1 MKYTNILLLISLL
14 AFVSCGHD
22 NKGHDHSEAEEEH
35 AHEIHGEKE
44 EIESDEIILSPQA
57 AEKYGVKVSAIS
69 KKSFSDAI
77 KVSGS
82 IVGAPDDVASIV
94 AKSSGVLSLNRDIL
108 PGKKLN
114 TGASIGVVTSKGF
127 TGGDADELA
136 SLQYQAAKK
145 ELDRITPLYEEGI
158 VSAKE
163 YNAAVAAC
171 EQARAAHSGRNGGSS
186 LVTPVSGVITE
197 LLVKQGEYV
206 NAGQPVATVSRN
218 SRLML
223 RADVPQ
229 KYHSMLSGVTTANFR
244 PAYSDE
250 VFSLSELN
258 GVRSSSVDNVS
269 VQPGY
274 IPVYF
279 SFDNNGAVVPGSSAE
294 IYLQRESADSVLVIP
309 VSALTEQQ
317 GKLFA
322 YVKLDDH
329 GYEKRNVTIGMS
341 NGKEAQLLSGIK
353 EGETI
358 VTEGVIFVKLAETSN
373 VVPEGHSHNH

>member
-1 MKYTNILLLISLL
+1 MKYINTTMLICLL
-14 AFVSCGHD
+14 ALVSCNHDKTHGH
-22 NKGHDHSEAEEEH
+22 SSAEETIE
-35 AHEIHGEKE
+35 HEIHNPSE
-44 EIESDEIILSPQA
+44 ESNMDEIVLSPA
-57 AEKYGVKVSAIS
+57 SAEKYGVKTEILT
-69 KKSFSDAI
+69 KKPFSDVL

-82 IVGAPDDVASIV
+82 IVGAPDDVTSIV
-94 AKSSGVLSLNRDIL
+94 AKSSGVLSFNKDIV
-108 PGKKLN
+108 PGRKLQAG
-114 TGASIGVVTSKGF
+114 TTIGTVNSKGLS
-127 TGGDADELA
+127 GGDADEVA

-145 ELDRITPLYEEGI
+145 ELDRITPLYKDGI

-171 EQARAAHSGRNGGSS
+171 EQARAAYSGRNSGSS
-186 LVTPVSGVITE
+186 LVSPVNGVITE

-206 NAGQPVATVSRN
+206 TVGQQVATVSRN

-229 KYHSMLSGVTTANFR
+229 KYHSILSGITSANFR
-244 PAYSDE
+244 PAYSEE
-250 VFSLSELN
+250 VFSITELN
-258 GVRSSSVDNVS
+258 GFRSSSTDNVS
-269 VQPGY
+269 LQPGY

-279 SFDNNGAVVPGSSAE
+279 AFDNNGYVVPGSSAE
-294 IYLQRESADSVLVIP
+294 VYLQREAVDSMLVIP

-341 NGKEAQLLSGIK
+341 NGKNAQLLSGIN

>member
-1 MKYTNILLLISLL
+1 MKYINTTMLICLL
-14 AFVSCGHD
+14 ALVSCNHD
-22 NKGHDHSEAEEEH
+22 KTHDHSSAEETTE
-35 AHEIHGEKE
+35 HEIHNPSE
-44 EIESDEIILSPQA
+44 ESSMDEIVLSPA
-57 AEKYGVKVSAIS
+57 SAEKYGVKTEILT
-69 KKSFSDAI
+69 KKPFSDVL

-82 IVGAPDDVASIV
+82 IIGAPDDVTSIV
-94 AKSSGVLSLNRDIL
+94 AKSSGVLSFNKDIV
-108 PGKKLN
+108 PGRKLQAG
-114 TGASIGVVTSKGF
+114 TAIGTVNSKGLS
-127 TGGDADELA
+127 GGDADEVA

-145 ELDRITPLYEEGI
+145 ELDRITPLYKDGI

-171 EQARAAHSGRNGGSS
+171 EQARAAYSGRNSGSS
-186 LVTPVSGVITE
+186 LVSPVNGVITE

-206 NAGQPVATVSRN
+206 TVGQQVATVSRN

-229 KYHSMLSGVTTANFR
+229 KYHSIISGITSANFR
-244 PAYSDE
+244 PAYSEE
-250 VFSLSELN
+250 VFSITELN
-258 GVRSSSVDNVS
+258 GSRSSSTDNVS
-269 VQPGY
+269 LQLGY

-279 SFDNNGAVVPGSSAE
+279 AFDNNGSVVPGSSAE
-294 IYLQRESADSVLVIP
+294 VYLQREAVDSMLVIP

-341 NGKEAQLLSGIK
+341 NGKNAQLLSGIN

>member
-1 MKYTNILLLISLL
+1 MKYINTTMLICLL
-14 AFVSCGHD
+14 ALVSCNHDKTHGH
-22 NKGHDHSEAEEEH
+22 SSAEETTE
-35 AHEIHGEKE
+35 HEIHNPSE
-44 EIESDEIILSPQA
+44 ESSMDEIVLSPA
-57 AEKYGVKVSAIS
+57 SAKKYGVKTEILT
-69 KKSFSDAI
+69 KKPFSDVL

-82 IVGAPDDVASIV
+82 IVGAPDDVTSIV
-94 AKSSGVLSLNRDIL
+94 AKSSGVLSFNKDIV
-108 PGKKLN
+108 PGRKLQAG
-114 TGASIGVVTSKGF
+114 TAIGTVNSKGLS
-127 TGGDADELA
+127 GGDVDEVA

-145 ELDRITPLYEEGI
+145 ELDRITPLYKDGI

-171 EQARAAHSGRNGGSS
+171 EQARAAYSGRNSGSS
-186 LVTPVSGVITE
+186 LVSPVNGVITE

-206 NAGQPVATVSRN
+206 AVGQQVATVSRN

-229 KYHSMLSGVTTANFR
+229 KYHSILSGITSANFR
-244 PAYSDE
+244 PAYSEE
-250 VFSLSELN
+250 VFSITELN
-258 GVRSSSVDNVS
+258 GFRSSSTDNVS
-269 VQPGY
+269 LQPGY

-279 SFDNNGAVVPGSSAE
+279 AFDNNGSVVPGSSAE
-294 IYLQRESADSVLVIP
+294 VYLQREVVDSMLVIP

-341 NGKEAQLLSGIK
+341 NGKNAQLLSGIN

>member
-1 MKYTNILLLISLL
+1 MKYINTTMLICLL
-14 AFVSCGHD
+14 ALVSCNHDKTHGH
-22 NKGHDHSEAEEEH
+22 SSAEETTE
-35 AHEIHGEKE
+35 HEIHNPSE
-44 EIESDEIILSPQA
+44 ESSMDEIVLSPA
-57 AEKYGVKVSAIS
+57 SAEKYGVKTEILT
-69 KKSFSDAI
+69 KKPFSDVL

-82 IVGAPDDVASIV
+82 IVGAPDDVTSIV
-94 AKSSGVLSLNRDIL
+94 AKSSGVLSFNKDIV
-108 PGKKLN
+108 PGRKLQAG
-114 TGASIGVVTSKGF
+114 TAIGTVNSKGLS
-127 TGGDADELA
+127 GGDVDEVA

-145 ELDRITPLYEEGI
+145 ELDRITPLYKDGI

-171 EQARAAHSGRNGGSS
+171 EQARAAYSGRNSGSS
-186 LVTPVSGVITE
+186 LVSPVNGVITE

-206 NAGQPVATVSRN
+206 AVGQQVATVSRN

-229 KYHSMLSGVTTANFR
+229 KYHSILSGITSANFR
-244 PAYSDE
+244 PAYSEE
-250 VFSLSELN
+250 VFSITELN
-258 GVRSSSVDNVS
+258 GFRSSSTDNVS
-269 VQPGY
+269 LQPGY

-279 SFDNNGAVVPGSSAE
+279 AFDNNGSVVPGSSAE
-294 IYLQRESADSVLVIP
+294 VYLQREVVDSMLVIP

-341 NGKEAQLLSGIK
+341 NGKNAQLLSGIN

>member
-1 MKYTNILLLISLL
+1 MKYINTTMLICLL
-14 AFVSCGHD
+14 ALVSCNHDKTHGH
-22 NKGHDHSEAEEEH
+22 SSAEETTE
-35 AHEIHGEKE
+35 HEIHYPSE
-44 EIESDEIILSPQA
+44 ESSMDEIVLSPA
-57 AEKYGVKVSAIS
+57 SAERYGVKTEILT
-69 KKSFSDAI
+69 KKPFSDVL

-82 IVGAPDDVASIV
+82 IIGAPDDVTSIV
-94 AKSSGVLSLNRDIL
+94 AKSSGVLSFNKDIV
-108 PGKKLN
+108 PGRKLQAG
-114 TGASIGVVTSKGF
+114 TAIGTVNSKGLS
-127 TGGDADELA
+127 GGDVDEVA

-145 ELDRITPLYEEGI
+145 ELDRITPLYKDGI

-171 EQARAAHSGRNGGSS
+171 EQARAAYSGRNSGSS
-186 LVTPVSGVITE
+186 LVSPVNGVITE

-206 NAGQPVATVSRN
+206 TVGQQVATVSRN

-229 KYHSMLSGVTTANFR
+229 KYHSILSGITSANFR
-244 PAYSDE
+244 PAYSEE
-250 VFSLSELN
+250 VLSITELN
-258 GVRSSSVDNVS
+258 GSRSSSTDNVS
-269 VQPGY
+269 LQPGY

-279 SFDNNGAVVPGSSAE
+279 AFDNNGSVVPGSSAE
-294 IYLQRESADSVLVIP
+294 VYLQREEVDSMLVIP
-309 VSALTEQQ
+309 VCALTEQQ

-341 NGKEAQLLSGIK
+341 NGKNAQLLSGIN